1 MRELI
6 DDDFGGDVP
15 WYDYD
20 ADDCI
25 TTFFEYEE
33 EAMQRSF
40 YPGALIYPALGLA
53 GEAGEVVEKVK
64 KLLRDDDLPA
74 DCEDAISALSRKQRE
89 DIALELGDVL
99 FYITAIAADIGF
111 DLDEVATM
119 NAEKLRDRERRG
131 VLHGSGDNR

>member
-6 DDDFGGDVP
+6 DDDDFGGDVP

-64 KLLRDDDLPA
+64 KLLGGRRPA
-74 DCEDAISALSRKQRE
+74 SRLRRRHHGAVSQ
-89 DIALELGDVL
+89 
-99 FYITAIAADIGF
+99 AA
-111 DLDEVATM
+111 
-119 NAEKLRDRERRG
+119 
-131 VLHGSGDNR
+131 